1 MKYWHSALLKN
12 LQRRAFDAC
21 YCATKEEALAK
32 ALSLI
37 DKEQCVSWG
46 GSMTFGKENGTF
58 LENLLRTQGYNV
70 IDRDTAK
77 KPGRTPGA
85 SAQGAYLRYLIL

>member
-1 MKYWHSALLKN
+1 MAKTPFELRNEVLAQRVVKN

-32 ALSLI
+32 ALSYI

-46 GSMTFGKENGTF
+46 GSMT
-58 LENLLRTQGYNV
+58 L
-70 IDRDTAK
+70 
-77 KPGRTPGA
+77 
-85 SAQGAYLRYLIL
+85 